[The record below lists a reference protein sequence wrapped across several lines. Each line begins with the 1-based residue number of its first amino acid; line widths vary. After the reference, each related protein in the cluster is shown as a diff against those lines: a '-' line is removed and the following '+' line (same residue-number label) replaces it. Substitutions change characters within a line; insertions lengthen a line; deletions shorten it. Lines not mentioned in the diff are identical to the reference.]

1 MDMNAITVDI
11 VIKAF
16 CLMTVTKI
24 TIEMENEGRL
34 EII

>member
-1 MDMNAITVDI
+1 
-11 VIKAF
+11 
-16 CLMTVTKI
+16 MTVTKI